1 MLRQLTEKFSK
12 SDMYF
17 YIHLIA
23 GIILLILQVIWRIPM
38 WWNLYIYSLVSI
50 ITFKFVI
57 EPYTTW
63 IYNTFSGL
71 SERVVN
77 AFSDQIDKGIQKS
90 LVTVKNGLTD
100 IADAN
105 TIGFNARTIFKKV
118 GDHYG
123 GLAACIKTAVE
134 AKTASGVGTELIKVG
149 SMLGVEIPIANK
161 ISSMMAG
168 EFAAII
174 PHIEQHSLEDCV
186 PLIAT
191 VASMA
196 GAQVTDINVNG
207 FLKDQANNIRNF
219 KVFSD
224 QIRLVLEQAKIITP
238 KNFAILAEINEAIM
252 KLREEYNFMVNTLAV
267 AGHEL
272 CKPAGRSRVQKFD
285 NDVQKIDNLLRSIN
299 QPEMKNNQIFTDAT
313 YIINQSTTILAQCKL
328 LQSQKIRIKPV
339 GICIQG
345 ATGIGK
351 SSLVNTI
358 LGKVKE
364 KLQKEHAAKFGRA
377 KAWQTWYAQF
387 RDDFDTGYCGQEI
400 MYMDDAFQAKDN
412 SDHLMWIPFIST
424 LPIGCVMAKEK
435 EKGKPFNALICMVTA
450 NVLPKTSITAHDI
463 NALHTRFPV
472 TIRASL
478 ANKVPP
484 VWDPEFKHLKFECGP
499 MSQALDTKKEMPITT
514 IDGIVDRIVYLM
526 CENYNIYQAQ
536 KTSVIQNRWEDD
548 EEEEILFH
556 TKDEDDEDDLI
567 LYSPPSDSEEEE
579 ILADE
584 IEKFRSKHLNSE
596 TIPTVYE
603 SDEDVDLKRR
613 EHEEKM
619 AKMDIEIAIMKEKAA
634 TGLKQLEALKE
645 QEREDEARENAN
657 ILREAARL
665 RQEREQQAKEDADW
679 EKDQTELREGIEKR
693 MKEGAEFERQRFAAE
708 KQKAKAV
715 LCQAQPEYGEQTV
728 DIVGNLTSET
738 VDKNRMLLIAQQRM
752 QAMQAKHR
760 LAAAKFDVPPR
771 PESDFGNM
779 TTSFSDNNGERQK
792 HYMAV
797 AQEINENV
805 PIAGGIN
812 AAWKDTYRINQK
824 IAKNLIEAFDAKI
837 IKRPSQLG
845 DWVYFLRRKSD
856 KKLFADVLDEVDEMY
871 SADFLRQLSLW
882 EWPCISAFDHTLKGY
897 GAIRV
902 IDHSDTVF
910 IWSPLIFRG
919 EYLFSPTE
927 EFKEQVIR
935 EMLPIH
941 KRWTAKGIIFFSKYW
956 SDPHCRR
963 GIIRYAVAT
972 TGMLMPVPAPAIVAA
987 GIFQSTAMWYGNEN
1001 LREIIQMPVL
1011 PDHFRLHPT
1020 MRPLIEITRLSE
1032 AVFVR
1037 LEGTLKIVKDVIYSS
1052 FIKVCELIGVDISPF
1067 LNDMANLVGDTALQV
1082 GVLIFTAVVLYL
1094 IWRMIKIIIAKPVIE
1109 NELELN
1115 SGAYDQKRAAKKGKR
1130 IQKKIRQIRQHD
1142 GSTECKNCK
1151 VEQTKNFL
1159 NEEYELYHNKND
1171 DNNLYNIS
1179 FLDIIEDYSEEE
1191 TNVGRIYQIQK
1202 QCALVQVFKAEN
1214 ELEVKKNE
1222 ICQYRRVE
1230 SPLEGWA
1237 VLIRATLKSSKLFS
1251 DLQELLG
1258 NYKSINISDYLIDFI
1273 IKLEDGE
1280 QHLDITVYG
1289 LNAEQGGRIAAISK
1303 ATIAAC
1309 NTVKENYNKTK
1320 VVDKTTI
1327 AEIIEHHGMPE
1338 AIPIYNKIKEKH
1350 QCYLSRVPVEDFDN
1364 DKIGARLFGI
1374 GHENQI
1380 ICNAHFAE
1388 VGTYFRFWVTTKVP
1402 TSYAEYRLAIMTSK
1416 DPVRDIAF
1424 ARILTVQEVKLRFTK
1439 LFRLKN
1445 DNSSFPSLTPHLYT
1459 REKWEQITTH
1469 CNVLVNVP
1477 MSNLDVPAKATAH
1490 GRAQLSVRNAGVQEL
1505 NYLIVSELTVDV
1517 GVAVPGCCGGIVMC
1531 TSDRWENRMLGFH
1544 SAASN
1549 SYWYATILVK
1559 EDLEIVKMCD
1569 EDNWAKLIVPGEP
1582 LDLPPGDERDFVGR
1596 YRGTSLP
1603 VSKTTLSHWHKSPWF
1618 DQFEEQLQ
1626 PSPLSPNDSRIEVD
1640 LPVNQEG
1647 RKSLLIAQ
1655 NEKMCRELPNM
1666 KLEKLRIIE
1675 DQMITEL
1682 TCKLRGK
1689 VRQVPTNLEEAIYAG
1704 LNGARDNI
1712 FVTGLRVNK
1721 AAGLPWSNLVNGSL
1735 KSDYLTCNPATG
1747 EVTFNSTKGK
1757 ILHERVVEKL
1767 TKGKAGVRVIS
1778 LSNSKIKDAPIK
1790 ISAVKSGKVRVF
1802 HSIPVDK
1809 MIVDSVVYGNFKES
1823 YQREFVKAQHAI
1835 GVNPHSRGWEE
1846 IYNHLVQHPNI
1857 FDCDFAN
1864 YDKFLH
1870 RELLQTVFNI
1880 INKTIQNVAPD
1891 DWDFMREV
1899 LKTESIETFVV
1910 DFDTVYKTNRGN
1922 KSGEFMTTVVNC
1934 IANDIL
1940 SFYCWT
1946 EVTGVED
1953 ITSFRQNVAPIFF
1966 GDDGVESVSD
1976 AAKDLYNYTTVKE
1989 VYTAIGHQVTPG
2001 SKDGLEAPFTDVDQI
2016 SFIKRGFKEL
2026 DGRIVAPLLQRS
2038 IESPFVWTELKE
2050 EAFDLWEGVVQE
2062 KLYEAVL
2069 HGAEYYE
2076 EFRSKLLMCSNPG
2089 LLSHLAPLLS
2099 VPFDL
2104 KLKDYWKNCY
2114 KYE

>member
-1 MLRQLTEKFSK
+1 MLRHLKDKFSK

-17 YIHLIA
+17 YVHLIA
-23 GIILLILQVIWRIPM
+23 GIILIILQVIWRIPM
-38 WWNLYIYSLVSI
+38 WWNWYVYSLISI

-63 IYNTFSGL
+63 ICNTFSGL
-71 SERVVN
+71 SERAIA
-77 AFSDQIDKGIQKS
+77 AFSDQIDKGIKKS
-90 LVTVKNGLTD
+90 LITVKNGLTD

-105 TIGFNARTIFKKV
+105 TVGFNARTIFKKV

-123 GLAACIKTAVE
+123 GLAACIKTAIE

-168 EFAAII
+168 QFAAIL
-174 PHIEQHSLEDCV
+174 PQIEQHSLEDCV

-238 KNFAILAEINEAIM
+238 KNFAILSEINEAIM

-272 CKPAGRSRVQKFD
+272 CKPAGRTRVQKFD
-285 NDVQKIDNLLRSIN
+285 DDVQKIDNLLRSIN

-364 KLQKEHAAKFGRA
+364 KLQKEHAVKFGRA
-377 KAWQTWYAQF
+377 KSWQTWYAQF

-472 TIRASL
+472 TVRASL
-478 ANKVPP
+478 ASKVPN
-484 VWDPEFKHLKFECGP
+484 VWDPEFKHLKFEYGS
-499 MSQALDTKKEMPITT
+499 MSQALDTKKEMPVTT
-514 IDGIVDRIVYLM
+514 INGIVDRIVYLM

-536 KTSVIQNRWEDD
+536 KNSVIQNRWEED

-556 TKDEDDEDDLI
+556 TKEDDDEDEVI
-567 LYSPPSDSEEEE
+567 FYTPPSDNEEEE
-579 ILADE
+579 IMIEE
-584 IEKFRSKHLNSE
+584 IEKFRSKHLSQRP
-596 TIPTVYE
+596 IPTVYE
-603 SDEDVDLKRR
+603 SDEDAEDKIR
-613 EHEEKM
+613 EHEERM
-619 AKMDIEIAIMKEKAA
+619 AEMDSGIAIIKEKADNA
-634 TGLKQLEALKE
+634 NFLKE
-645 QEREDEARENAN
+645 
-657 ILREAARL
+657 AAKL
-665 RQEREQQAKEDADW
+665 RQEREQKARKDAGL
-679 EKDQTELREGIEKR
+679 EIDQTELVEE
-693 MKEGAEFERQRFAAE
+693 AEDATEVQDVLTEERHAIWEQ
-708 KQKAKAV
+708 V
-715 LCQAQPEYGEQTV
+715 AQVV
-728 DIVGNLTSET
+728 DIVENAKNET
-738 VDKNRMLLIAQQRM
+738 PVSIAQQRIL
-752 QAMQAKHR
+752 AMQAKHK
-760 LAAAKFDVPPR
+760 LAAAKFTIVPR
-771 PESDFGNM
+771 PETDFGTK

-792 HYMAV
+792 YFMAR
-797 AQEINENV
+797 AERMNENV
-805 PIAGGIN
+805 PMAVGVN

-824 IAKNLIEAFDAKI
+824 IAKNLIEAFDAQI
-837 IKRPSQLG
+837 IERPSQLG

-856 KKLFADVLDEVDEMY
+856 KKLFADVLDEVDEMF

-882 EWPCISAFDHTLKGY
+882 EWPCISAFDQSLKGY

-902 IDHSDTVF
+902 IDHSDTVY

-927 EFKEQVIR
+927 AFKEQVIR

-941 KRWTAKGIIFFSKYW
+941 KRWTAKGVLFFSKYW
-956 SDPHCRR
+956 ADPHCRR

-972 TGMLMPVPAPAIVAA
+972 TGMIMPVPTAAVIAA
-987 GIFQSTAMWYGNEN
+987 GIFSSAAMWYGNEN
-1001 LREIIQMPVL
+1001 LRAIIEMPVL
-1011 PDHFRLHPT
+1011 PDALRFHPIN
-1020 MRPLIEITRLSE
+1020 RPVIEITRLSE

-1037 LEGTLKIVKDVIYSS
+1037 LEASLKIVRDVVYSS

-1094 IWRMIKIIIAKPVIE
+1094 IWRMIKIIIAKPITQD
-1109 NELELN
+1109 ELELN
-1115 SGAYDQKRAAKKGKR
+1115 AGAYDQKRAAKKGKR

-1179 FLDIIEDYSEEE
+1179 FLDIIEDYSEKE

-1222 ICQYRRVE
+1222 ICSYRRVE

-1237 VLIRATLKSSKLFS
+1237 VLIRATLKSSKLYS

-1273 IKLEDGE
+1273 IKSEDGE

-1289 LNAEQGGRIAAISK
+1289 LNAEQGGRVSAISK
-1303 ATIAAC
+1303 ATIASC

-1320 VVDKTTI
+1320 VVDNTTI
-1327 AEIIEHHGMPE
+1327 GEIIEHHGMAE

-1350 QCYLSRVPVEDFDN
+1350 QCYLSRVPVDDFDN

-1402 TSYAEYRLAIMTSK
+1402 TSYADYRLAIMTSK

-1445 DNSSFPSLTPHLYT
+1445 DNSNFPSLTPHLYT

-1477 MSNLDVPAKATAH
+1477 MSNLDVPAKATAN

-1505 NYLIVSELTVDV
+1505 NYLVVSELTVDV

-1569 EDNWAKLIVPGEP
+1569 EDNWAKLIVPGQP

-1689 VRQVPTNLEEAIYAG
+1689 VRQVPTNLDEAIYAG

-1735 KSDYLTCNPATG
+1735 KSDYLTCDPATG
-1747 EVTFNSTKGK
+1747 EVTFNSVKGK
-1757 ILHERVVEKL
+1757 ILRERVVEKL

-1790 ISAVKSGKVRVF
+1790 ISAVKAGKVRVF

-1846 IYNHLVQHPNI
+1846 IYNHLVQHPNV

-1864 YDKFLH
+1864 YDKYLH

-1891 DWDFMREV
+1891 DWNFMREV

-1940 SFYCWT
+1940 SFYCWI

-2076 EFRSKLLMCSNPG
+2076 EFRNKLLKCSNPG
-2089 LLSHLAPLLS
+2089 LLSHLASLLS